1 MSSSTRS
8 GRCFCG
14 QVRYELS
21 GKPKAACHCHCESC
35 RRAAGAPFVTWVSFD
50 GDGLSLV
57 SGTIAEYRSS
67 PGVHRG
73 HCAACGT
80 TITYSWDKR
89 PEEIDIALSS
99 LDDPS
104 GIEPEAHIWVED
116 KVPWLVINDDLP
128 QYRTTV
134 SAGELIR

>member
-1 MSSSTRS
+1 MSGPTCS

-14 QVRYELS
+14 QVRFELS
-21 GKPKAACHCHCESC
+21 GKPKFACHCHCESC

-50 GDGLSLV
+50 AESFSLV
-57 SGTIAEYRSS
+57 SGTITEHRSS
-67 PGVHRG
+67 PGVRRG
-73 HCAACGT
+73 HCADCGS

-89 PEEIDIALSS
+89 PEEIDVAAST
-99 LDDPS
+99 LDDTS

-128 QYRTTV
+128 QYKTTV
-134 SAGELIR
+134 SAGDLV